1 MKKTIITLFLF
12 FMGFKGYAQETQT
25 QTQKENIMTSQSAE
39 FPGGDSA
46 FANEF
51 LQMVHA
57 YIDLQKYAVNGK
69 FVFVF
74 DVNPDGKIR

>member
-1 MKKTIITLFLF
+1 MLKKLKLKIR
-12 FMGFKGYAQETQT
+12 
-25 QTQKENIMTSQSAE
+25 KENIMTSQSAE

-69 FVFVF
+69 ICFRF
-74 DVNPDGKIR
+74 